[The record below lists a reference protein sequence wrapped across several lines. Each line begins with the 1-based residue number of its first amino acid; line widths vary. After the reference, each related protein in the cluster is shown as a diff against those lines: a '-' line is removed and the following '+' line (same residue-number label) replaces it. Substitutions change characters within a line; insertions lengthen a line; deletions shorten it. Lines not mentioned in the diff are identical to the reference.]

1 MHSPKALLLHF
12 KRFIAT
18 QNQNAGPVVQN
29 DDGTSGSPIKEMDLR
44 KNEVVNL
51 CGHRMLP
58 IICFASYSA
67 LSFLYFCQQA
77 KILLEETLS
86 ISPYYSRNNQ
96 DLLRNYHLRGVV
108 HHIGNSP
115 FSGHYTSCAKR
126 IVKDTQGDSSD
137 STDAQDNEEQ
147 WVLFDDGLGT
157 RRPASYVFENE
168 RNQRNCYLALYELND
183 KHAFQAEDQEKGAIV
198 SENRVNANCASV
210 ASRGSDHSSVDVGD
224 DDDEDCNSVSSDKD
238 YYKDLCAQLT
248 FALEARQRA
257 HRECRLEKRRIKN
270 EYNQLRQRLRDV

>member
-18 QNQNAGPVVQN
+18 QNQNAGPLVQN
-29 DDGTSGSPIKEMDLR
+29 DDGTSGSPIKEMVLR
-44 KNEVVNL
+44 KNKVNL
-51 CGHRMLP
+51 CGHPMLP

-67 LSFLYFCQQA
+67 LSFLYFCQQV

-86 ISPYYSRNNQ
+86 ISPYGDNSNQ
-96 DLLRNYHLRGVV
+96 NLPWKYHLRGVV

-126 IVKDTQGDSSD
+126 IVKGTEGDSSD
-137 STDAQDNEEQ
+137 TANAQDNEEQ
-147 WVLFDDGLGT
+147 WVLFNDRVG
-157 RRPASYVFENE
+157 RQVSASYVLEDE
-168 RNQRNCYLALYELND
+168 ENQRNCYMAIYELD
-183 KHAFQAEDQEKGAIV
+183 AI
-198 SENRVNANCASV
+198 N
-210 ASRGSDHSSVDVGD
+210 GGD
-224 DDDEDCNSVSSDKD
+224 DDDGCSSVSSDKD